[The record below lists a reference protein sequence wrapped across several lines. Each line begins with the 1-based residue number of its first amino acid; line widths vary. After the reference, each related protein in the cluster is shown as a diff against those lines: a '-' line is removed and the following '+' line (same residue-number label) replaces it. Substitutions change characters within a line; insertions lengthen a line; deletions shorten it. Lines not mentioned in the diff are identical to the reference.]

1 MSKIKI
7 SLLVWVTTFTLTAH
21 AQQNI
26 ERLLPSFAIL
36 ENVKVTESIDNGVWS
51 QHEDPFYSVV
61 IENAPIERIPAWLVD
76 SLITAF
82 EKELPLATE
91 SDRYQ
96 KHSEK
101 GDTLSYT
108 LAYNGTINP
117 TDYKSRLNVMS
128 HHYSQ
133 SIKMAAALDI
143 ENKTLRFHYYNKV
156 GIINHRIWGASIV
169 SHNSLTD
176 IFNEIIQEK
185 QFKTVPVS
193 YDIDNS
199 DGSGK
204 WQFMNSHFG
213 FVHRQGLRVEIPSAK
228 ANDIF
233 TRMFTAMSEVGKT
246 HTTFY
251 SSLSNDEAYVVFDKH
266 GIGEVFCLRRLADGR
281 VFVLHIEKPDNPCDL
296 AIPYNWHEVDRI
308 SRLKK

>member
-1 MSKIKI
+1 MNKIRLTI
-7 SLLVWVTTFTLTAH
+7 VVWATLLSLSAH

-26 ERLLPSFAIL
+26 ERLLPAFATL
-36 ENVKVTESIDNGVWS
+36 SNVKVTESIDNGTWS
-51 QHEDPFYSVV
+51 QYEAPFYSVV
-61 IENAPIERIPAWLVD
+61 VENVPIEMIPAWLVD
-76 SLITAF
+76 SLIIAF

-96 KHSEK
+96 KHSEQ

-117 TDYKSRLNVMS
+117 TNTQSRLNVMN

-133 SIKMAAALDI
+133 SITAAAALDV
-143 ENKTLRFHYYNKV
+143 ENKTLRFHYNKV
-156 GIINHRIWGASIV
+156 GIINQRIWGASAV
-169 SHNSLTD
+169 SHDSLTD
-176 IFNEIIQEK
+176 IFKEIIQEK
-185 QFKTVPVS
+185 QFKTVSVS
-193 YDIDNS
+193 YDIENG

-204 WQFMNSHFG
+204 WEIMNSHFG
-213 FVHRQGLRVEIPSAK
+213 FVHRKGLRVEIPSAK

-233 TRMFTAMSEVGKT
+233 TRMFTAMSKVGKS
-246 HTTFY
+246 HNTFY
-251 SSLSNDEAYVVFDKH
+251 SSLSNDEAYVAFDKH
-266 GIGEVFCLRRLADGR
+266 GIGDVFCLRRLVDGH
-281 VFVLHIEKPDNPCDL
+281 VFVLHIEKSDYPCDL

>member
-7 SLLVWVTTFTLTAH
+7 LLLVWVTTFTLTAH

-26 ERLLPSFAIL
+26 ERLLPFFAIL

-51 QHEDPFYSVV
+51 QYEDPCYSVL
-61 IENAPIERIPAWLVD
+61 IENVPIEMIPTWLVD

-108 LAYNGTINP
+108 LAYKGTINP
-117 TDYKSRLNVMS
+117 ADNKSRLNVMN

-133 SIKMAAALDI
+133 HIKMAAALDI
-143 ENKTLRFHYYNKV
+143 ENKTLRFHYNKV
-156 GIINHRIWGASIV
+156 GIINQRIWGASVV
-169 SHNSLTD
+169 SHDSLTD
-176 IFNEIIQEK
+176 IFKEIIQEK
-185 QFKTVPVS
+185 RFKTVSVS
-193 YDIDNS
+193 YDIENG

-204 WQFMNSHFG
+204 WEIMNSSFG
-213 FVHRQGLRVEIPSAK
+213 FVHRKGLRVEIPSAK

-246 HTTFY
+246 HNTFY
-251 SSLSNDEAYVVFDKH
+251 SSLSNDEAYVAFDKH
-266 GIGEVFCLRRLADGR
+266 GIGDVFCLRRLVDGR
-281 VFVLHIEKPDNPCDL
+281 VFVLHIEKPDYPCDL
-296 AIPYNWHEVDRI
+296 AIPYNWHEIARI

>member
-1 MSKIKI
+1 MNKIKF
-7 SLLVWVTTFTLTAH
+7 LLFVGVATCTLAAH

-26 ERLLPSFAIL
+26 ERLLPSFATL

-51 QHEDPFYSVV
+51 RYEEPCYSVL
-61 IENAPIERIPAWLVD
+61 IENAPIEMIPTWLMD

-117 TDYKSRLNVMS
+117 AENKSRLNVMN

-133 SIKMAAALDI
+133 RIKMAAALDI
-143 ENKTLRFHYYNKV
+143 ENKTLKLHYNKV
-156 GIINHRIWGASIV
+156 GIINQRIWGASAV
-169 SHNSLTD
+169 SHDSLTD
-176 IFNEIIQEK
+176 IFKEIIQEK
-185 QFKTVPVS
+185 QFKTMSVS
-193 YDIDNS
+193 YDIENG

-204 WQFMNSHFG
+204 WVIMNSHFG
-213 FVHRQGLRVEIPSAK
+213 FVHRKGLRVEIPSAK

-233 TRMFTAMSEVGKT
+233 TRMFTAMSKVGKS
-246 HTTFY
+246 HNTFY
-251 SSLSNDEAYVVFDKH
+251 SSLSNDEAYVAFDKH
-266 GIGEVFCLRRLADGR
+266 GIGDVFCLRRLVDGH
-281 VFVLHIEKPDNPCDL
+281 VFVLHIEKSDYPCDL